1 MIGHQIKNYDE
12 LATTPNRILAL
23 QLIEAGLDAIN
34 TGKVVNSSISLNE
47 NILSVKGKKFDL
59 AEFEKIKVVGFGKAS
74 ADAAAAL
81 EKILG
86 SRIEKG
92 VVISLQK
99 ADCDFIE
106 TFAGAHPI
114 PSRVNQEAGEKIYE
128 IVKDSTEKDLVIVL
142 VSLLCYPE
150 SECEQGQQLYNSFL
164 KSGKTIAEINTVRK
178 HLSLLKGGG
187 LAQAAYPA
195 TVIGLVFSDIPGDN
209 FENVA
214 SGPTY
219 RDTTTMADAEK
230 IIRENNLGDFKLMET
245 PKEKKYFKK
254 VHNFVLVSNRTALQ
268 AMREKA
274 KNLGLKAKIIST
286 DLYTEVG
293 EAVRKIFSKFKENS
307 VILVGGEPSVSVPQG
322 GGKGGRNLHVGI
334 TALQSGLPSENSVFV
349 SFASDGMDNSDAAGA
364 LVDKNT
370 KEKADKLGLRADK
383 YMADFDSYTFFQNTG
398 DLIITGST
406 GANVS
411 DLMILL
417 TKNGK

>member
-1 MIGHQIKNYDE
+1 
-12 LATTPNRILAL
+12 
-23 QLIEAGLDAIN
+23 
-34 TGKVVNSSISLNE
+34 
-47 NILSVKGKKFDL
+47 
-59 AEFEKIKVVGFGKAS
+59 
-74 ADAAAAL
+74 
-81 EKILG
+81 
-86 SRIEKG
+86 
-92 VVISLQK
+92 
-99 ADCDFIE
+99 
-106 TFAGAHPI
+106 
-114 PSRVNQEAGEKIYE
+114 
-128 IVKDSTEKDLVIVL
+128 
-142 VSLLCYPE
+142 
-150 SECEQGQQLYNSFL
+150 
-164 KSGKTIAEINTVRK
+164 
-178 HLSLLKGGG
+178 
-187 LAQAAYPA
+187 
-195 TVIGLVFSDIPGDN
+195 
-209 FENVA
+209 
-214 SGPTY
+214 
-219 RDTTTMADAEK
+219 MADAEK